1 MGKIAEALRANLKA
15 VAQSD
20 ARALRELDQ
29 ELKAATAAI
38 AAPAP
43 AALSGRADV
52 KALLGQGS
60 FEQQTVKTL
69 KQLCRQHQIRG
80 FSKLKK
86 PELCKALTEQGITP
100 PPRPLER
107 FSKKELIALVRQL
120 LEAPSSN

>member
-1 MGKIAEALRANLKA
+1 MGKIAEALRANLQA

-38 AAPAP
+38 GAPAP
-43 AALSGRADV
+43 AALNGRKDV

-69 KQLCRQHQIRG
+69 KQLCKEHKIRG

-86 PELCKALTEQGITP
+86 PELCKTLTEQGITP

-107 FSKKELIALVRQL
+107 FSKKELIALVLQL

>member
-1 MGKIAEALRANLKA
+1 MGKIAEALRANLQA

-69 KQLCRQHQIRG
+69 KQLCRQHQIPG

-86 PELCKALTEQGITP
+86 SELCKALTEQGITP
-100 PPRPLER
+100 PPRPLES
-107 FSKKELIALVRQL
+107 FSKTELIALVRQL

>member
-1 MGKIAEALRANLKA
+1 MGKIAEALRANLQA

-38 AAPAP
+38 TAPAP
-43 AALSGRADV
+43 AALSGRTDV
-52 KALLGQGS
+52 KALLGKGS

-69 KQLCRQHQIRG
+69 KQLCRQHRIRG

-86 PELCKALTEQGITP
+86 TELCKALTEQGITP
-100 PPRPLER
+100 PPRPLES

-120 LEAPSSN
+120 LEAPSGK

>member
-15 VAQSD
+15 VTQSD

-38 AAPAP
+38 GTPAP
-43 AALSGRADV
+43 AALGGRPDV

-69 KQLCRQHQIRG
+69 KQLCKDHQIRG

-86 PELCKALTEQGITP
+86 SELCKALTEEGITP

-107 FSKKELIALVRQL
+107 FTKKELIALVRQL
-120 LEAPSSN
+120 LKAPSSN

>member
-1 MGKIAEALRANLKA
+1 MGKITEALRANLQA

-29 ELKAATAAI
+29 ELKAATASI

-43 AALSGRADV
+43 APLSGRTDV

-69 KQLCRQHQIRG
+69 KQLCKEHQIRG

-86 PELCKALTEQGITP
+86 TELCKVLTEQGITP
-100 PPRPLER
+100 PPRPLESFR
-107 FSKKELIALVRQL
+107 KEELIALVRQL

>member
-29 ELKAATAAI
+29 ELKAATTAI
-38 AAPAP
+38 GTPAST
-43 AALSGRADV
+43 ALGGRADV

-60 FEQQTVKTL
+60 FQQQTVKTL

-86 PELCKALTEQGITP
+86 TELCKALTEQGITP
-100 PPRPLER
+100 PPRPLES
-107 FSKKELIALVRQL
+107 FTKKELIALVRQL
-120 LEAPSSN
+120 LEAPYSN

>member
-29 ELKAATAAI
+29 ELKNATASI
-38 AAPAP
+38 GAPAP
-43 AALSGRADV
+43 AALSGRPDV

-69 KQLCRQHQIRG
+69 KLLCKEHQIRG
-80 FSKLKK
+80 FSKLTNT
-86 PELCKALTEQGITP
+86 ELCKALTEEGITP

-120 LEAPSSN
+120 LEAPSGN

>member
-1 MGKIAEALRANLKA
+1 MGKIAEALRANLQA

-43 AALSGRADV
+43 AALSGRTDV

-86 PELCKALTEQGITP
+86 PELCKVLTEQGITP

-120 LEAPSSN
+120 IEAPSSN

>member
-1 MGKIAEALRANLKA
+1 MGKIAEALRANLQA

-29 ELKAATAAI
+29 ELKAAI

-43 AALSGRADV
+43 AALSGRTDA

-60 FEQQTVKTL
+60 FQQQTVKTL
-69 KQLCRQHQIRG
+69 KQLCRQHRIRG

-100 PPRPLER
+100 PPRPLESFR
-107 FSKKELIALVRQL
+107 KKELIALVRQL

>member
-29 ELKAATAAI
+29 ELKAATASI
-38 AAPAP
+38 GAPTP
-43 AALSGRADV
+43 AALRGRADV

-69 KQLCRQHQIRG
+69 KQLCKEHQIRG
-80 FSKLKK
+80 YSKLKK
-86 PELCKALTEQGITP
+86 PELCKALADQGIAP

-107 FSKKELIALVRQL
+107 FTKKELIALVRQL

>member
-1 MGKIAEALRANLKA
+1 MGKIAEALRANLQA

-29 ELKAATAAI
+29 ELKAATASI
-38 AAPAP
+38 GAPAP

-60 FEQQTVKTL
+60 FQQQTVKTL
-69 KQLCRQHQIRG
+69 KQLCKEHQIRG

-86 PELCKALTEQGITP
+86 TELCKALTEQGITP
-100 PPRPLER
+100 PPRPLES

>member
-1 MGKIAEALRANLKA
+1 MGKIAEALRANLQA

-29 ELKAATAAI
+29 ELKAGTAAI
-38 AAPAP
+38 GAPAP
-43 AALSGRADV
+43 AAPSGRTDV

-69 KQLCRQHQIRG
+69 KQLCRQHRIRG

-86 PELCKALTEQGITP
+86 PELCKVLTAQGITP

-107 FSKKELIALVRQL
+107 FSKTELIALVRQL
-120 LEAPSSN
+120 LEAPSSH